1 MLRDLL
7 VAAEQQH
14 AAIGGDS
21 FNWDCRAG
29 VDGEQAKEL
38 CIPLNTVIQGLSPP
52 CFRSAE

>member
-29 VDGEQAKEL
+29 VDGEQPKEL
-38 CIPLNTVIQGLSPP
+38 CIPLNTVIQGLSPL